1 MSESAWECTSAS
13 SSMGLPAWMSTAG
26 ISTQDSTWVL
36 ISGMQAGV
44 LCHLYISDNRN
55 IKQEMAKEWLYLEDA
70 VQGVES

>member
-1 MSESAWECTSAS
+1 
-13 SSMGLPAWMSTAG
+13 MSTAG
-26 ISTQDSTWVL
+26 ISTQGSTWVL